1 MHTFALKYLLLAGIY
16 IHIPYCKQACTYCNF
31 HFSTNLTSVQK
42 MVTAICEEIILRKN
56 YLNNAPIETIYFGGG
71 TPGILDVALVEEILV
86 TIKNNFDTSNVKE
99 ITLEANPDD
108 MLLDK
113 LIALKKIGINRLSVG
128 VQSFN
133 AADLAYMNRAH
144 NVTQAEQCLKDAS
157 AVGFNNISADLIYGY
172 PLLSDAKFIENL
184 NKMLAL
190 GVTHLSCYAMT
201 VEPKTA
207 LAKNIETKKMQPI
220 DAEQSAHQ
228 FELLMQWAAQNNFEH
243 YEISNFAKPNSRAI
257 HNSNYWNGV
266 PYLGIG
272 PSASSYNGQA
282 RHNCIA
288 NNALYIAGINNGAVI
303 LEEEILTHSQKINE
317 YIMISMRT
325 KEGMD
330 MQKLKSMM
338 SDKQFKNTI
347 EIINGNKDLLT
358 INDTYVALNNKGKL
372 FADGLAADLFV

>member
-1 MHTFALKYLLLAGIY
+1 LAGIY
-16 IHIPYCKQACTYCNF
+16 IHIPFCKQACTYCNF
-31 HFSTNLTSVQK
+31 HFSTNLTNIQK
-42 MVTAICEEIILRKN
+42 VIDAICTEINLRKN

-71 TPGILDVALVEEILV
+71 TPGILEVGLIEKILLH
-86 TIKNNFDTSNVKE
+86 IANNFDTRHLKE

-113 LIALKKIGINRLSVG
+113 LEALKKIGINRLSVG
-128 VQSFN
+128 VQSYF

-144 NVTQAEQCLKDAS
+144 DATQATQCLQDAYV
-157 AVGFNNISADLIYGY
+157 AGFTNISADLIYGY
-172 PLLSDAKFIENL
+172 PLLTDENFLINL
-184 NKMLAL
+184 NKMQSL

-207 LAKNIETKKMQPI
+207 LENNIRTKKMQPI

-228 FELLMQWAAQNNFEH
+228 FELLMDWAAQNNFEH
-243 YEISNFAKPNSRAI
+243 YEISNFAKPNSRAM

-288 NNALYIAGINNGAVI
+288 NNALYVTGINNGVNI
-303 LEEEILTHSQKINE
+303 LEEEILTDNQKINE

-325 KEGMD
+325 KQGMNL
-330 MQKLKSMM
+330 QKLESMM
-338 SDKQFKNTI
+338 DDVQFEKALKIMNDNKSL
-347 EIINGNKDLLT
+347 IIISNN
-358 INDTYVALNNKGKL
+358 NVALNNRGKL